1 MNFFD
6 KRQQRPNYKYGFLF
20 IIFLIYSNILF
31 GQFCN
36 NDVSTEN
43 ITVTQNIQ
51 NSATYSSGRRAF
63 IFDGIAGNTY
73 TFSTCNTSTGDT
85 KLRLYDSAS
94 GGTELAVSDN
104 DCGANGKQS
113 EIIWICVSS
122 GTYSILLTKKNCK
135 NLNFDAA
142 LSYVMTVPDPCS
154 EITLNVNAG
163 GDISLCNGSNIN
175 IDATA
180 SVSYNE
186 ANYNHCEA
194 TGNMDFITAI
204 TNFSFIGETSFNN
217 SSGKTQAY
225 TDYGNSFIGEVVAGA
240 TYPNGLSMA
249 INSAGDW
256 TILGTVWIDWNR
268 NDIFEDSE
276 AYQMGSTTNDAN
288 GLTTL
293 SPLTL
298 SVPVN
303 VTPGYVK
310 VRVICKWDGEGNPS
324 VCETD
329 FDGEVEDYALLIT
342 APLTYSWTPTTS
354 LNDPTI
360 LNPNCSATESISY
373 TIEVSTNNGCT
384 STDNNNLNVENPPI
398 ITSSSNVT
406 GTETCGEIS
415 ISVSTD
421 AADGS
426 GSWSHTN
433 GIGLFLSPTDASTTY
448 TTNTFNTPQNL
459 IWTSNTGI
467 CSGSE
472 AVINAFFNQ
481 PNTSNLTEL
490 EASSSWL
497 WGGLT
502 NSEYSEPNNWYKW
515 DGFKWLRETS
525 SIPSDL
531 DKIYVQSNNESGLC
545 VSESSNLTISS
556 NIESLFISNESTTH
570 LSGDI
575 NITGDINNNGTLN
588 AISGS
593 LSMNGGNDQF
603 LTGTGTT
610 TLNNFTINKT
620 SGDFIMNTPLTVT
633 NNLSLTS
640 GIIQNSNDV
649 LTIGTSS
656 ANEGSISYISGRIT
670 GKLRRYFGNG
680 NVDVLFPVGDAVNTK
695 QVMINFQGSPGTN
708 QFLTVAYETGY
719 AQGNEGNLVN
729 GLPLSTPDGAF
740 IDNVSSDGYWEIMPT
755 DDDYASTINSKTYTI
770 SLQAVNLT
778 GVTDYSTTRIVKSA
792 GSNTPSEN
800 HNLWTATE
808 HIGASGTN
816 TDFTI
821 TSQSSG
827 FSFFTIGGSG
837 NNALPVEL
845 SSFSGECFENSV
857 ELFWQT
863 ESEQNSSHFILEHS
877 RTGEDWDIIDSQN
890 AAEFS
895 NETIE
900 YYYFHNNVS
909 SGNNYYRLNQ
919 IDTDGTMQTFN
930 ILNVNC
936 ENNASSYFTIYPNP
950 SNGNIH
956 LVLNDQQIIGEA
968 SIRVIDAKGNIV
980 LKKPIEV
987 KNGINMYMLDEEI
1000 SSGIYYINIMN
1011 GATTTK
1017 IVKHSIL

>member
-1 MNFFD
+1 
-6 KRQQRPNYKYGFLF
+6 
-20 IIFLIYSNILF
+20 
-31 GQFCN
+31 
-36 NDVSTEN
+36 
-43 ITVTQNIQ
+43 
-51 NSATYSSGRRAF
+51 
-63 IFDGIAGNTY
+63 
-73 TFSTCNTSTGDT
+73 
-85 KLRLYDSAS
+85 
-94 GGTELAVSDN
+94 
-104 DCGANGKQS
+104 
-113 EIIWICVSS
+113 
-122 GTYSILLTKKNCK
+122 
-135 NLNFDAA
+135 
-142 LSYVMTVPDPCS
+142 
-154 EITLNVNAG
+154 
-163 GDISLCNGSNIN
+163 
-175 IDATA
+175 
-180 SVSYNE
+180 
-186 ANYNHCEA
+186 
-194 TGNMDFITAI
+194 
-204 TNFSFIGETSFNN
+204 
-217 SSGKTQAY
+217 
-225 TDYGNSFIGEVVAGA
+225 
-240 TYPNGLSMA
+240 
-249 INSAGDW
+249 
-256 TILGTVWIDWNR
+256 
-268 NDIFEDSE
+268 
-276 AYQMGSTTNDAN
+276 
-288 GLTTL
+288 
-293 SPLTL
+293 
-298 SVPVN
+298 
-303 VTPGYVK
+303 
-310 VRVICKWDGEGNPS
+310 
-324 VCETD
+324 
-329 FDGEVEDYALLIT
+329 
-342 APLTYSWTPTTS
+342 
-354 LNDPTI
+354 
-360 LNPNCSATESISY
+360 
-373 TIEVSTNNGCT
+373 
-384 STDNNNLNVENPPI
+384 
-398 ITSSSNVT
+398 
-406 GTETCGEIS
+406 
-415 ISVSTD
+415 
-421 AADGS
+421 
-426 GSWSHTN
+426 
-433 GIGLFLSPTDASTTY
+433 
-448 TTNTFNTPQNL
+448 
-459 IWTSNTGI
+459 
-467 CSGSE
+467 
-472 AVINAFFNQ
+472 
-481 PNTSNLTEL
+481 
-490 EASSSWL
+490 
-497 WGGLT
+497 
-502 NSEYSEPNNWYKW
+502 
-515 DGFKWLRETS
+515 
-525 SIPSDL
+525 
-531 DKIYVQSNNESGLC
+531 
-545 VSESSNLTISS
+545 
-556 NIESLFISNESTTH
+556 
-570 LSGDI
+570 
-575 NITGDINNNGTLN
+575 
-588 AISGS
+588 
-593 LSMNGGNDQF
+593 MNGGNDQF

-708 QFLTVAYETGY
+708 QYLTVAYETGY

-755 DDDYASTINSKTYTI
+755 DDDYTSTINSKTYTI
-770 SLQAVNLT
+770 TLQAVNLT

-968 SIRVIDAKGNIV
+968 SIRVLDAKGNIV

-987 KNGINMYMLDEEI
+987 KNGINMYMLDEKI